1 MLTKIFEEI
10 DSYFE
15 RDPAI
20 RSKAEV
26 ILCYPGFHA
35 LIFYRLSHAL
45 WRRNFNLVARF
56 ISQLARFLT
65 GIEIHP
71 GATIGKGLFIDH
83 GAGVVIGETALIGN
97 NVTLYHGVTLG
108 GTSLKSEVR
117 HPQLG
122 DNIIIGAGAQ
132 LLGPIK
138 VGSGAK
144 IGSNAVVVK
153 DVDED
158 ATMVGVPARKV
169 RIKADDSKK
178 EEHGFEAYGTG
189 SESNYV
195 DPTRR
200 DIERLIKEVETLK
213 KELHD
218 VQQEKKESH

>member
-1 MLTKIFEEI
+1 MIRKIFEDI
-10 DSYFE
+10 DSYFD

-35 LIFYRLSHAL
+35 MLFFRMSHKL
-45 WRRNFNLVARF
+45 WNLKFDLTARF

-83 GAGVVIGETALIGN
+83 GAGVVIGETAKIGD

-108 GTSLKSEVR
+108 GTSLKSEIR
-117 HPQLG
+117 HPQLE

-132 LLGPIK
+132 LLGPIQ

-153 DVDED
+153 DVEADS
-158 ATMVGVPARKV
+158 TMVGVPARKV
-169 RIKADDSKK
+169 RIKMDTSEK
-178 EEHGFEAYGTG
+178 EDHGFEAYGTA
-189 SESNYV
+189 ESTYV

-200 DIERLIKEVETLK
+200 DIERLIKEVESLK
-213 KELHD
+213 SQLD
-218 VQQEKKESH
+218 QVQKGN

>member
-1 MLTKIFEEI
+1 MFSKIFEEI
-10 DSYFE
+10 DSYFD

-26 ILCYPGFHA
+26 VLCYPGFHA
-35 LIFYRLSHAL
+35 LVFYRLSNAL
-45 WRRNFNLVARF
+45 WRRKFHLIARF
-56 ISQLARFLT
+56 ISQIARFFT

-83 GAGVVIGETALIGN
+83 GAGVVIGETALIGD

-108 GTSLKSEVR
+108 GTSLKSEIR

-122 DNIIIGAGAQ
+122 NNIIVGAGAQ
-132 LLGPIK
+132 LLGPIN
-138 VGSGAK
+138 VGSDAK

-153 DVDED
+153 DVEEG
-158 ATMVGVPARKV
+158 ATMVGVPARHV
-169 RIKADDSKK
+169 RSRAHHAAK
-178 EEHGFEAYGTG
+178 EEHGFEAYGTDA
-189 SESNYV
+189 SDI

-200 DIERLIKEVETLK
+200 DIEKLLKEVKKLK

-218 VQQEKKESH
+218 LQQDKGTENH

>member
-1 MLTKIFEEI
+1 MFRKIFEDI
-10 DSYFE
+10 DSYFD

-35 LIFYRLSHAL
+35 MLFFRMSHKL
-45 WRRNFNLVARF
+45 WNLKFHLTARF

-83 GAGVVIGETALIGN
+83 GAGVVIGETARIGN

-108 GTSLKSEVR
+108 GTSLKNEIR
-117 HPQLG
+117 HPQLE
-122 DNIIIGAGAQ
+122 DDIIIGAGAQ
-132 LLGPIK
+132 LLGPIQ

-144 IGSNAVVVK
+144 IGSNAVVVR
-153 DVDED
+153 DVEADS
-158 ATMVGVPARKV
+158 TMVGVPARKV
-169 RIKADDSKK
+169 RIKMDTSEK
-178 EEHGFEAYGTG
+178 EDHGFEAYGTA
-189 SESNYV
+189 ESTYV

-200 DIERLIKEVETLK
+200 DIERLIKEVESLK
-213 KELHD
+213 SQLD
-218 VQQEKKESH
+218 QVQKSN